1 MKKIILIGVVLLSL
15 VTISVSQVKEKGAVV
30 QKFVDEKEQFH
41 VVVKFAD
48 GTVQDNIVTMRE
60 YTSTKELEFY
70 STTRR

>member
-1 MKKIILIGVVLLSL
+1 MKKIVLISAVLLSL

-30 QKFVDEKEQFH
+30 QKFVDEQDRLH

-48 GTVQDNIVTMRE
+48 GVVQDNIVSRQE

>member
-1 MKKIILIGVVLLSL
+1 MKKIVLISAVLLSL

-30 QKFVDEKEQFH
+30 QKFVDEQDRLH

-48 GTVQDNIVTMRE
+48 GTVQDNIVSRQE